1 MVVMHLPQNGGSLG
15 RKFPASRQSEPPIP
29 RHGGTTRR
37 HCVFGTL
44 RFGTGVAPFLVPCL
58 LLLAFPRRSS
68 LYGPRVSPVSC
79 RSGPGSMTGSFS
91 CGMRSE
97 CGGAVVLSSLSGSVT
112 GSSVPPSRHCAR
124 GPAWILRTQ
133 RRDPTH
139 VARRRA
145 RRPLV
150 VGQRTKAEAI
160 SRV

>member
-1 MVVMHLPQNGGSLG
+1 MVDPLVVNSQPPANQSLPF
-15 RKFPASRQSEPPIP
+15 RDTEA
-29 RHGGTTRR
+29 RHGGTAFLVL
-37 HCVFGTL
+37 CVL
-44 RFGTGVAPFLVPCL
+44 APVSRPFLVPCL